1 MAVEKLVPMGLV
13 LQDHPFIPLN
23 QEVPLVLEV
32 PVALMFL
39 EGLERKSDLY
49 WCKIY
54 VLLFEQLW

>member
-13 LQDHPFIPLN
+13 LQYHPFVPLN
-23 QEVPLVLEV
+23 QAVALVLEV